1 MEAVVKTIQ
10 DGFVNCIFF
19 DKNPDVVKETM
30 MRKMQEAKDKVGIVE
45 VPDAIRVT
53 NIDELHDKL
62 SLAYGNKTIEGEVTW
77 RKATNGAH
85 YVMSAFKVAS

>member
-1 MEAVVKTIQ
+1 MEAIVKTIQ

-19 DKNPDVVKETM
+19 DKKPDVVKETM

-53 NIDELHDKL
+53 NIDDLHDKL
-62 SLAYGNKTIEGEVTW
+62 SLAYGNKLVEGEVTW

-85 YVMSAFKVAS
+85 YVMSAFKVA

>member
-53 NIDELHDKL
+53 NIDDLHDKL
-62 SLAYGNKTIEGEVTW
+62 SLAYGNKLVEGEVTW

-85 YVMSAFKVAS
+85 YVMSAFKVA

>member
-19 DKNPDVVKETM
+19 NKKPEVVQETM
-30 MRKMQEAKDKVGIVE
+30 MRKMQEAKDKVGIVD

-53 NIDELHDKL
+53 NIDDLHDKL
-62 SLAYGNKTIEGEVTW
+62 SLAYGNTLVEGEVTW
-77 RKATNGAH
+77 RKAANGVH
-85 YVMSAFKVAS
+85 YVMSAFKTA

>member
-53 NIDELHDKL
+53 NIDDLHDKL

-85 YVMSAFKVAS
+85 YVMSAFKVA